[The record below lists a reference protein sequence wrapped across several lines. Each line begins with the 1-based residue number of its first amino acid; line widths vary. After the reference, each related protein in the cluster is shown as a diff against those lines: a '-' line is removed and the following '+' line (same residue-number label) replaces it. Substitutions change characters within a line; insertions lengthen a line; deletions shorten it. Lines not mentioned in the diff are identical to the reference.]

1 MYNNIQIQFC
11 FGVNIMRKTEEY
23 NITFSEDNQVV
34 KKKRVKKDKMN
45 VFEVFGAIVGALVTI
60 TFVFLFCFR
69 IFEVEGSSM
78 TPTLQNG
85 DSVCVSTIGY
95 TPKQGDIIVLSGT
108 DSLNKPIIKRVI
120 AVGGD
125 RVDINF
131 TTGVV
136 TVNGREEHYADDLT
150 TQQKDI
156 AFPLEVPEGT
166 VFILGDNRAM
176 SLDSRSS
183 EVGCV
188 DERQIVGKVLFR
200 FLPLGE
206 WKAF

>member
-1 MYNNIQIQFC
+1 
-11 FGVNIMRKTEEY
+11 MRKTEEY
-23 NITFSEDNQVV
+23 SIKFSEDNKVV
-34 KKKRVKKDKMN
+34 EKKRVKKDKLN
-45 VFEVFGAIVGALVTI
+45 IFEVFGAIVAALVTI

-69 IFEVEGSSM
+69 VFTVEGSSM
-78 TPTLQNG
+78 SPTLQPE
-85 DSVCVSTIGY
+85 DKVCVSTVGY

-108 DSLNKPIIKRVI
+108 ENLHKPIIKRVI

-125 RVDINF
+125 KVDINF

-156 AFPLEVPEGT
+156 AFPLVVPEGK
-166 VFILGDNRAM
+166 VFVLGDNRAM

-183 EVGCV
+183 EIGCV
-188 DERQIVGKVLFR
+188 DERQVVGRVLFR
-200 FLPLGE
+200 FLPLGD
-206 WKAF
+206 WKVE

>member
-1 MYNNIQIQFC
+1 
-11 FGVNIMRKTEEY
+11 MRKTEEY
-23 NITFSEDNQVV
+23 SIKLSEDNEVV
-34 KKKRVKKDKMN
+34 ENKRVKNDKVN
-45 VFEVFGAIVGALVTI
+45 IFEVFGAIVGALVTI
-60 TFVFLFCFR
+60 TFIFLFCFR
-69 IFEVEGSSM
+69 VFEVEGSSM
-78 TPTLQNG
+78 TPTLQHG

-95 TPKQGDIIVLSGT
+95 TPKQGDVVVLAGA
-108 DSLNKPIIKRVI
+108 DGVNKPIVKRII

-156 AFPLEVPEGT
+156 AFPLVVPEGT
-166 VFILGDNRAM
+166 VFVLGDNRAM

-183 EVGCV
+183 EIGCV

-200 FLPLGE
+200 YLPLGDL
-206 WKAF
+206 KVL

>member
-1 MYNNIQIQFC
+1 
-11 FGVNIMRKTEEY
+11 MRKIEEY
-23 NITFSEDNQVV
+23 NIKLSEDNKVIE
-34 KKKRVKKDKMN
+34 KKRVKKDKLN
-45 VFEVFGAIVGALVTI
+45 VFEVFGAVVAALVTI

-69 IFEVEGSSM
+69 VFNVEGSSM
-78 TPTLQNG
+78 APTLQAG
-85 DSVCVSTIGY
+85 DKVCVSTVGY
-95 TPKQGDIIVLSGT
+95 TPKQGDIVVLSGT
-108 DSLNKPIIKRVI
+108 DSLNKPIVKRVI

-125 RVDINF
+125 KVDINF

-156 AFPLEVPEGT
+156 AFPLVVPEGT
-166 VFILGDNRAM
+166 VFVLGDNRAM

-188 DERQIVGKVLFR
+188 DERAIVGRV
-200 FLPLGE
+200 FLRIMPVDE
-206 WKAF
+206 WTVF